1 MTRYIYMYKM
11 YVYVIYIYVYI
22 YIYIYIYIYTYI
34 HTHTIYTCI
43 LYHAISYHIIGEK
56 DFKSHATM
64 LPFASALRGRP
75 TQKTIPQALR
85 SSPILGGSLAGEANL
100 GTKVMGLKR
109 NGSYAIDTYMY
120 YIYISLFVHIY
131 VHIYIY
137 IHIIIHIYIYISVG
151 ICTSTCIYMQYC
163 LHNIII
169 LQWCIASQWHL
180 LVHPPRRK
188 LVNASAWLKLEGNFG
203 YSYFRSTSNHCIIPI
218 NICNYMYVC
227 MYVYIDTIYICVH
240 YTHNKICRNIPPR
253 KYIIENAM
261 SNEYG

>member
-22 YIYIYIYIYTYI
+22 HIYIYIYTYI

-120 YIYISLFVHIY
+120 YIYIFICTYLCAY
-131 VHIYIY
+131 IYIY
-137 IHIIIHIYIYISVG
+137 TYNYTYIY
-151 ICTSTCIYMQYC
+151 TY
-163 LHNIII
+163 L
-169 LQWCIASQWHL
+169 
-180 LVHPPRRK
+180 
-188 LVNASAWLKLEGNFG
+188 
-203 YSYFRSTSNHCIIPI
+203 
-218 NICNYMYVC
+218 
-227 MYVYIDTIYICVH
+227 
-240 YTHNKICRNIPPR
+240 
-253 KYIIENAM
+253 
-261 SNEYG
+261 